1 MINVRL
7 PEPPPNYVSEVKDP
21 GESFLKRTRNTNA
34 TDWNRHNYWR
44 RIHTYLYD
52 SSKGV
57 CAYCASWTPRR
68 RDDSQHF
75 EHTTID
81 HYIAKSR
88 DKKKAYDW
96 DNFRLCRSR
105 LNNRKADFDDVLD
118 PCRVLNEWF
127 WLEFPTFLI
136 RPAPGLPEQT
146 RKEVKAT
153 IDRLELNS
161 DADYVNERIEVVRGY
176 CTGAIPFQVVE
187 TRYPFIAYQML
198 SQDFDSTLKGR
209 FSQHF
214 SGN

>member
-1 MINVRL
+1 MTV
-7 PEPPPNYVSEVKDP
+7 PWVV
-21 GESFLKRTRNTNA
+21 GFLDQCHLDVVIHLDCGLSCGKQIRTQPVVA
-34 TDWNRHNYWR
+34 Q
-44 RIHTYLYD
+44 RIHQAPDLRDD
-52 SSKGV
+52 SHKGV

-68 RDDSQHF
+68 REARQYF

-88 DKKKAYDW
+88 DKNKAYDW

-118 PCRVLNEWF
+118 PCQVLNEWF
-127 WLEFPTFLI
+127 WLEFTTFLI
-136 RPAPGLPEQT
+136 RPAHGLPEQT
-146 RKEVKAT
+146 REQVKAT

-161 DADYVNERIEVVRGY
+161 DVDYVYERVEVVRGY
-176 CTGAIPFQVVE
+176 CTGVIPFQVVE